1 MALIKCPECG
11 NEVSDKAPACIHCG
25 YPLQEQQPENQ
36 YYRVTLPLLTE
47 IKQKAATAARITA
60 DIQKAQLY
68 EVTDLLLRGKQVV
81 VQDGLSFAQAK
92 IVEQKFL
99 DVGIQPTITLSNKDI
114 ETITCKENAFIISCP
129 KCGSKEYHA
138 GARGFS
144 LVTGFVGSGKTVLTC
159 LKCGH
164 RWKPGK

>member
-11 NEVSDKAPACIHCG
+11 KEVSDKAPTCIHCG
-25 YPLQEQQPENQ
+25 YPLSQRKEKQL
-36 YYRVTLPLLTE
+36 YKITLPPFEE
-47 IKQKAATAARITA
+47 IKQKAAIAARITA
-60 DIQKAQLY
+60 DIQKVQLY
-68 EVTDLLLRGKQVV
+68 EITDLLLKRQQVV
-81 VQDGLSFAQAK
+81 VQDGLSFEQTK
-92 IVEQKFL
+92 IIEQKFL
-99 DVGIQPTITLSNKDI
+99 DAGIHVIIMPSNKDM
-114 ETITCKENAFIISCP
+114 ETITRKENSFIIACP